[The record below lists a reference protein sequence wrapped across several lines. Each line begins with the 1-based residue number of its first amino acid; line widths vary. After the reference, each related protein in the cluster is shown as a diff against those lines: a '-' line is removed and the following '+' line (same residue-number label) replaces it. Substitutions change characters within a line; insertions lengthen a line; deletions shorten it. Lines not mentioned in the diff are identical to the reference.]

1 MNDYLEIINNYE
13 NKINNNNQELNL
25 FVNKIEELLKILKI

>member
-1 MNDYLEIINNYE
+1 MNDYLEIINNYG

>member
-25 FVNKIEELLKILKI
+25 FVNKIEELLKI